1 MAFTNQQGRTQTSL
15 SEINVTPL
23 VDVMLVLLV
32 IFMVTA
38 PILQT
43 GIDVNLPKTRES
55 RTEQPKPRAVVI
67 SIGSLFT
74 VAEYQNGR
82 AGASGAGRSF
92 RDTLNAARPSIDN
105 AVWPSISLRICP
117 NSVQPISS
125 SVCPLTVSRSVLSQR
140 EPNFVADSTA
150 APKVIERV
158 DTNAD
163 RSAVPIT

>member
-55 RTEQPKPRAVVI
+55 RTEQPKPKAVVV
-67 SIGSLFT
+67 SIDKDGSIYLST
-74 VAEYQNGR
+74 QSEAKPVNVADLPALIQEKLGQSGDRKVYVRGDGDTPYRIIAYVLDVAKQ
-82 AGASGAGRSF
+82 AGAEVSLVTEP
-92 RDTLNAARPSIDN
+92 TLKK
-105 AVWPSISLRICP
+105 
-117 NSVQPISS
+117 Q
-125 SVCPLTVSRSVLSQR
+125 
-140 EPNFVADSTA
+140 
-150 APKVIERV
+150 
-158 DTNAD
+158 
-163 RSAVPIT
+163 